1 MLLIFLKLYTI
12 VMLKNS
18 AILFCSNQ
26 KVDSILNSKIYR
38 IKRSKNTEQN
48 ASSKILIKDYIYTTT
63 NQTGNHSLKFQQ

>member
-26 KVDSILNSKIYR
+26 KVDSNSKIYR

-48 ASSKILIKDYIYTTT
+48 ASSKILIKDYIYTIT
-63 NQTGNHSLKFQQ
+63 NQNGNHSLKFQQ

>member
-48 ASSKILIKDYIYTTT
+48 ASSKILIKDYIYTIT
-63 NQTGNHSLKFQQ
+63 NQNGNHSLKFQQ

>member
-48 ASSKILIKDYIYTTT
+48 ASSKILIKDYIYTIT
-63 NQTGNHSLKFQQ
+63 NQTGNRSLKFQQ

>member
-48 ASSKILIKDYIYTTT
+48 ASSKILSKDYIYTIT